1 MMTRPFVSSPSLPGE
16 PLRAERGEGR
26 GGVLPRETRNSWQ
39 KHPTPT
45 LPSLRFAGRGGGRII
60 TLAALLALGGCGLQ
74 PVYSGGGSGPVAAA
88 LSDIVV
94 APIPDRAG
102 YLVRSALAQRLGEPG
117 ATPHLRLEVELD
129 DQIIG
134 FGVRGDNS
142 IARERRT
149 LRARYRVVAVATG
162 AVLLDATAGSDAGI
176 DRVSSDYAVVAA
188 ETTALDRLAVEV
200 ARQIAARIGAV
211 ARAGRLYPAGPARPT
226 P

>member
-1 MMTRPFVSSPSLPGE
+1 MMAGWPRLSS
-16 PLRAERGEGR
+16 
-26 GGVLPRETRNSWQ
+26 
-39 KHPTPT
+39 
-45 LPSLRFAGRGGGRII
+45 
-60 TLAALLALGGCGLQ
+60 LALLLALAACGLQ

-88 LSDIVV
+88 QADIII

-102 YLVRSALAQRLGEPG
+102 YLVRNALMQRMGEPV

-188 ETTALDRLAVEV
+188 ETTALDRLAAEV
-200 ARQIAARIGAV
+200 ARQIAARIAEV
-211 ARAGRLYPAGPARPT
+211 ARAGKLYPAGPPRPT